1 MNFRAI
7 LVLLLGINLTACVT
21 FPTEE
26 SAQVKI
32 LWENSVAIENC
43 TYKGTVIGSQGHF
56 YDYWL
61 HSDRDMVWGTLNEL
75 RIKGHALGADT
86 VYLYQPFKFLGSV
99 TMMGNAYQ
107 CAETHA
113 SEAKA
118 SETKA
123 SETLDSTSLPSQMNS
138 VSSQ

>member
-7 LVLLLGINLTACVT
+7 LLLLLGINLTACVT

-75 RIKGHALGADT
+75 RTSKAMR
-86 VYLYQPFKFLGSV
+86 SV
-99 TMMGNAYQ
+99 PIQFISINRL
-107 CAETHA
+107 
-113 SEAKA
+113 SF
-118 SETKA
+118 
-123 SETLDSTSLPSQMNS
+123 
-138 VSSQ
+138 

>member
-107 CAETHA
+107 CAETQA

-118 SETKA
+118 SK
-123 SETLDSTSLPSQMNS
+123 TLDSASLPSQIKTA
-138 VSSQ
+138 SSQ

>member
-1 MNFRAI
+1 MNFRTI
-7 LVLLLGINLTACVT
+7 LMLLLGLNVTACVT

-26 SAQVKI
+26 SAHVKI
-32 LWENSVAIENC
+32 LWENSAAIENC

-61 HSDRDMVWGTLNEL
+61 HSDRDMVWGTLNEM
-75 RIKGHALGADT
+75 RIK
-86 VYLYQPFKFLGSV
+86 LYQPFKFLGSV

-113 SEAKA
+113 SEA
-118 SETKA
+118 
-123 SETLDSTSLPSQMNS
+123 LDSTSLPSQMNS